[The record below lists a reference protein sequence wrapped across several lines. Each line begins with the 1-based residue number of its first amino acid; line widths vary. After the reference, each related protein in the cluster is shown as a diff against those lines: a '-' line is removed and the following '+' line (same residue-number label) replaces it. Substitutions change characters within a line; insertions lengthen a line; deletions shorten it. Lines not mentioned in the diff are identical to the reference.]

1 MIMKDKIKP
10 KDVADALGISVQ
22 AVRIGLQQGKFPFGT
37 AIKTSE
43 AKYTYAIYPKA
54 FEEYVGKVVNQSGN
68 NQIDGTSEKCFESN
82 QELQ

>member
-54 FEEYVGKVVNQSGN
+54 FEEYVGKVVNQGGN
-68 NQIDGTSEKCFESN
+68 NQIDGTSEECSEPN
-82 QELQ
+82 

>member
-1 MIMKDKIKP
+1 MKDKIKP

-54 FEEYVGKVVNQSGN
+54 FEEYVGKAVNQGGN
-68 NQIDGTSEKCFESN
+68 NQIDGTSEECSESN
-82 QELQ
+82 

>member
-68 NQIDGTSEKCFESN
+68 NQIDGTSEQCSESN
-82 QELQ
+82 

>member
-1 MIMKDKIKP
+1 MTQNRIRIV
-10 KDVADALGISVQ
+10 DVADALGISVQ

-54 FEEYVGKVVNQSGN
+54 FEEYVGKVVNQGGN
-68 NQIDGTSEKCFESN
+68 NQIDGTSEECSEPN
-82 QELQ
+82 

>member
-1 MIMKDKIKP
+1 MKDKIKP
-10 KDVADALGISVQ
+10 KDVADALWISVQ

>member
-1 MIMKDKIKP
+1 MKDKIKP

-54 FEEYVGKVVNQSGN
+54 FEEYVGKVVNQGGN
-68 NQIDGTSEKCFESN
+68 NQIDGTSEGCSEAN
-82 QELQ
+82 

>member
-1 MIMKDKIKP
+1 MKDKIKP

-43 AKYTYAIYPKA
+43 AKYTYAIYPKT
-54 FEEYVGKVVNQSGN
+54 FEEYVGKLVNQGGN
-68 NQIDGTSEKCFESN
+68 NQIDGTSEECSESN
-82 QELQ
+82 

>member
-1 MIMKDKIKP
+1 MKDKIKP

>member
-54 FEEYVGKVVNQSGN
+54 FEEYVGKVVNQGGN
-68 NQIDGTSEKCFESN
+68 NQIDGTSEECSESN
-82 QELQ
+82 